1 MRGHSRESLRH
12 GRGQWEKTGGMK
24 RDLDTKMRAGRHKA
38 WIPHIWWKWFTWPIE
53 DREVTPWE
61 YRLQVDEDD
70 LLNALLEDCTPG
82 MEQYRP
88 PRRIIVLEG
97 CRALMFA
104 VLADG
109 IGEALSKRAS
119 QAKTEAIG
127 WLYGPR
133 NGYIF
138 SFSSCCEA
146 LGLGAMSVRLG
157 VNHLEGSARSMNLL
171 RAVRLKET
179 NKWKMG

>member
-1 MRGHSRESLRH
+1 M
-12 GRGQWEKTGGMK
+12 
-24 RDLDTKMRAGRHKA
+24 
-38 WIPHIWWKWFTWPIE
+38 
-53 DREVTPWE
+53 TPWE

-70 LLNALLEDCTPG
+70 LLNALLEDSTVG
-82 MEQYRP
+82 MGEYRP
-88 PRRIIVLEG
+88 QRRIVILEG

-109 IGEALSKRAS
+109 LAEALGRKASK
-119 QAKTEAIG
+119 AKDEAVD

-146 LGLGAMSVRLG
+146 LGLAPMSVRLG
-157 VNHLEGSARSMNLL
+157 VNHLEGSARSVNLL